1 MHYPL
6 LNLLFGNLKIQR
18 HKKVIFFTNV
28 MDLWCLVFTFR
39 SFLDEVW
46 HLIVKFNRSAQNTY
60 TSYQRTRL
68 ALGHQY
74 SEQRAAPRT
83 RNICRVPVAINRQ
96 TIIHSSPSI
105 DIHHLE
111 EGSLKESE
119 NTKLT
124 PPSQRVIVAPHGVH
138 TDCIILPPLMMFM
151 WLWVALPRAKW
162 TEYLTTQN
170 ENQQSASS

>member
-1 MHYPL
+1 MYHLPTAEST
-6 LNLLFGNLKIQR
+6 FFFQIQR
-18 HKKVIFFTNV
+18 HKKVSFTTNV
-28 MDLWCLVFTFR
+28 TEFSSLVFTFR

-46 HLIVKFNRSAQNTY
+46 LLIVKFNHSTQLTY
-60 TSYQRTRL
+60 SYLQRTRL

-96 TIIHSSPSI
+96 TVIHSSPSI

-151 WLWVALPRAKW
+151 WL
-162 TEYLTTQN
+162 
-170 ENQQSASS
+170 